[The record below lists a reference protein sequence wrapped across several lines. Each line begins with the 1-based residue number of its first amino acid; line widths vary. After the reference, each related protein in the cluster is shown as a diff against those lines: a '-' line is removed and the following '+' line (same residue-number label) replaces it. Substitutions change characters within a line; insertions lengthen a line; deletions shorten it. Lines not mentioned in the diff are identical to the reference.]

1 MRPPRRS
8 SGSGRYA
15 TCGLPSLGGQYADTA
30 ADAAAAQLARI
41 ALDRD
46 TREAARDHTT
56 ASSDLASETLP
67 VPRLSPPRVT
77 YMIRVGLSATD
88 GDISS
93 RSYFFSRKELP

>member
-1 MRPPRRS
+1 MLRDETAS
-8 SGSGRYA
+8 TLEWEWRYA
-15 TCGLPSLGGQYADTA
+15 TRGLPSLGGQYADTA

-67 VPRLSPPRVT
+67 VPRLSPHLALL
-77 YMIRVGLSATD
+77 I
-88 GDISS
+88 
-93 RSYFFSRKELP
+93 